1 MDRAVAVRVVDIP
14 ESEMAERLQWLLRLR
29 WLIVPVFVAVDLAN
43 DLLTRRR
50 AAWSALGVGLVL
62 MVANGFYA

>member
-1 MDRAVAVRVVDIP
+1 MDRAGPSRVDEIP

-29 WLIVPVFVAVDLAN
+29 WLIVPVFVAVDIAN

-50 AAWSALGVGLVL
+50 APGHQSRPS
-62 MVANGFYA
+62 